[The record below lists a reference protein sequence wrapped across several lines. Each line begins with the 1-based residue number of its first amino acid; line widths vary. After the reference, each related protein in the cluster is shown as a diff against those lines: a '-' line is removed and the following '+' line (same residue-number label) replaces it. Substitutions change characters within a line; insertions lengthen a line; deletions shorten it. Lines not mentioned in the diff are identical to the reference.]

1 MAKRTANT
9 AQTIIQNLTI
19 RPVNRSSVDINIW
32 RNAHKAAESEIEN
45 RKPLY
50 ELYEDLLV
58 DGHLKSLVEKRAMAI
73 TNSEI
78 IFTKDGKTVEEMLPF
93 INSEAFNYLLKELVM
108 TRIYGHT
115 LLELQNINDII
126 SVNLVDRRH
135 VKPRKGLVVA
145 NPTDTNGIHYR
156 ELPWLNFLVEAGRP
170 DDFGLLLQAAQ
181 YVIYK
186 RGGRGDWADLMQL
199 FGVPFRHAKYNN
211 EESRKILEE
220 AMEAM
225 GSSGWAVTPSDASIE
240 LVRAEGISA
249 NSSIFTDFINNC
261 NDELSVLILGQTMTT
276 TDSKNSGFAQGKVHG
291 DVEEEIHKD
300 DMQFVLRI
308 LNSRLSPVLINLGL
322 PADGGEW
329 RFAEHDN
336 LSLQERLN
344 IDNIVNN
351 KVPISVDYWYERYG
365 IPKPEGEDV
374 TGGQYVPDPHA
385 KPPADEIKQAD
396 ASPTFMERLF
406 SFFVSAPEHSGAIL
420 EDLSYGDL
428 ALAEIP
434 NQPRFEAWKSKIDII
449 LEKYHAGKMS
459 PAELDEE
466 LFLATSD
473 AMFEA
478 SSKAGLNLKSIAYD
492 HPDYT
497 MLSRMRGNTFYFAG
511 AKTYQQLKAMN
522 DLLIKNGKVIPFN
535 EFRKNIADYRREALG
550 IFEKYN
556 KQYLQT
562 EYNQAVISSQ
572 AAANWA
578 RYLDNADIFPNLKYF
593 TAGDERVRESH
604 RSLDG
609 IIKPIHHPF
618 WRKYYPPND
627 WGCRCY
633 VEPTSDPEDKRKI
646 PDINNKPMFNN
657 NIGKTGELW
666 YKHPYFERNK
676 TEMPEVFDRVD
687 GFTQAYKVEMNLK
700 SYNLEKEIHEVVI
713 PFNNKSGGYC
723 LKEEDVSLNKKEL
736 IAAQKLVNNG
746 ERVRFKAKAVHDKTK
761 KEIERTKNPDCYIN
775 DVVFDIK
782 TTEGNTKNTLYNNI
796 RDESQA
802 RFYCVNCDS
811 MNLGNVVDGVKESF
825 RKSNDLYGLMIIK
838 NNNVVLITKRDY
850 NEGIIDELL
859 NWK

>member
-32 RNAHKAAESEIEN
+32 RNAHKSAESEMEN

-50 ELYEDLLV
+50 ELYEDLMV

-78 IFTKDGKTVEEMLPF
+78 IFTKDGKTVDEMLPF

-115 LLELQNINDII
+115 LLELQNINGII

-135 VKPRKGLVVA
+135 VKPRKGFVVA
-145 NPTDTNGIHYR
+145 NPTDSNGIPYR
-156 ELPWLNFLVEAGRP
+156 ELPWSNFLVEAGRP

-225 GSSGWAVTPSDASIE
+225 GSSGWAVTPNDASIE
-240 LVRAEGISA
+240 LVRAEGISS
-249 NSSIFTDFINNC
+249 NSSIFTDFIENC

-308 LNSRLSPVLINLGL
+308 LNSKLSPVLINLGL
-322 PADGGEW
+322 PAEGGEW

-344 IDNIVNN
+344 IDNMVNN

-365 IPKPEGEDV
+365 IPKPEGEEV
-374 TGGQYVPDPHA
+374 TGGQSIPDPDN
-385 KPPADEIKQAD
+385 KPPATEIKQAD
-396 ASPTFMERLF
+396 ASPTIMKRLF
-406 SFFVSAPEHSGAIL
+406 SFFVSAPEQSGAIL

-434 NQPRFEAWKSKIDII
+434 NQPRFEAWKSKIDPI
-449 LEKYHAGKMS
+449 LEKYHAGKLS

-466 LFLATSD
+466 LFLATSE

-511 AKTYQQLKAMN
+511 AKTYEQLKAMN
-522 DLLIKNGKVIPFN
+522 DLLVKNGKVIPFN

-578 RYLDNADIFPNLKYF
+578 RYLDNADVFPNLKYI
-593 TAGDERVRESH
+593 TAGDERVRDSH
-604 RSLDG
+604 RRLDG
-609 IIKPIHHPF
+609 VIKPIHHPF
-618 WRKYYPPND
+618 WDKYYPPND

-633 VEPTSDPEDKRKI
+633 VEPTSVKATDGNQSI
-646 PDINNKPMFNN
+646 PVKPMFNN
-657 NIGKTGELW
+657 NVGKTGELW

-676 TEMPEVFDRVD
+676 TEMPEIFDRVD
-687 GFTQAYKVEMNLK
+687 GFTLKYKVDMNRN
-700 SYNLEKEIHEVVI
+700 SYDIEKKVHNVVI
-713 PFNNKSGGYC
+713 PFNEKTGGYC
-723 LKEEDVSLNKKEL
+723 LKDKEAEYNKKEL
-736 IAAQKLVNNG
+736 RIATMLVEKG
-746 ERVRFKAKAVHDKTK
+746 ERIRFNKLKDTVFD
-761 KEIERTKNPDCYIN
+761 KNPDIMIN
-775 DVVFDIK
+775 DVVFEIK
-782 TTEGNTKNTLYNNI
+782 ETEGNTKNTLQ
-796 RDESQA
+796 SMLQKKKLQS
-802 RFYCVNCDS
+802 RF
-811 MNLGNVVDGVKESF
+811 F
-825 RKSNDLYGLMIIK
+825 
-838 NNNVVLITKRDY
+838 
-850 NEGIIDELL
+850 IIDVNSLDSGLIAKSCSDCFRNIDNIQGIMFSKGKKWAYVTRMDFKNGLVEDLL
-859 NWK
+859 KYI